1 MDSKILAHFRK
12 VDPIL
17 HQLALQ
23 VGDIPVL
30 KPRPSTLYFPSLCSN
45 IIGQQLSGKVADVFW
60 ARFLKLFPNRKPTP
74 QKLLDIPDQSLR
86 AIGISN
92 SKVAFLKSLADHFVH
107 KKIDFKNLNNLSEAE
122 IIGELTKIKGIGPW
136 TAEMFC
142 MFTLARPDLFSAG
155 DLGLKNAIKKYFPKQ
170 PDINKWSPYRT
181 SACLIL
187 WKSLELK
194 NNL

>member
-1 MDSKILAHFRK
+1 MDSKIISHFQK

-23 VGDIPVL
+23 VGDVPDL
-30 KPRPSTLYFPSLCSN
+30 KPRPSTHYFPSLCSN

-60 ARFLKLFPNRKPTP
+60 SRFVNLFPKKRVVPEFT
-74 QKLLDIPDQSLR
+74 LTLPDATLR
-86 AIGISN
+86 SIGISN
-92 SKVAFLKSLADHFVH
+92 SKVSFLKSLADHFVNQ
-107 KKIDFKNLNNLSEAE
+107 KIDFKNLTNLSEAE
-122 IIGELTKIKGIGPW
+122 IIRELTKIKGIGPW

-155 DLGLKNAIKKYFPKQ
+155 DLGLKNAIKKYFPKK
-170 PDINKWSPYRT
+170 PDIKKWSPYRT

-187 WKSLELK
+187 WKSLD
-194 NNL
+194 NR